1 MASVLTQ
8 TRELLEYHGKWT
20 RRFAEHDVWNVFG
33 NAARDLMSAGFGSL
47 QGTRMLDI
55 GCGPRFALALQCA
68 AHGARVTALDTKYVK
83 PAFLPVY
90 VWRTLVH
97 DGMVGTLKAAL
108 RRSVFDR
115 TYYAA
120 LERASGTR
128 LRHLADEL
136 EFVAAD
142 EGESQYALPSSAF
155 DLITAVAVVEHL
167 PDVLGF
173 AKEIRRLLIPGGFFY
188 TIIHNYYCL
197 SGGHNP
203 EWAYPDD
210 APSRRVPPWDHLRR
224 RRYLASVYLNRLKPD
239 EYMSA
244 FKKHLKILSFEG
256 RGANHDVGGLEGEH
270 LLSSKLYGELSVYP
284 RELLLTHGW
293 CLICRRGHDVAA

>member
-8 TRELLEYHGKWT
+8 TRELLEYHRKWT
-20 RRFAEHDVWNVFG
+20 RRFAEHDVRNVFEK
-33 NAARDLMSAGFGSL
+33 AARDLTSAGFGGF
-47 QGTRMLDI
+47 QDKRVLDI

-68 AHGARVTALDTKYVK
+68 AHGARVTALDTKHVK
-83 PAFLPVY
+83 PDFLPVY

-97 DGMVGTLKAAL
+97 DGMRGALKAAL

-115 TYYAA
+115 TYSTA
-120 LERASGTR
+120 LERASGMR
-128 LRHLADEL
+128 LRHLADAL

-142 EGESQYALPSSAF
+142 EGEGRYALPSGAF
-155 DLITAVAVVEHL
+155 DLITAIAVVEHL
-167 PDVLGF
+167 TDVPAF

-188 TIIHNYYCL
+188 AIIHNYYCL

-210 APSRRVPPWDHLRR
+210 APSRRVPPWDHLRQ
-224 RRYLASVYLNRLKPD
+224 RRYPASVFLNRLKPD
-239 EYMSA
+239 EYVSA
-244 FKKHLKILSFEG
+244 FEEHLEILAFEG

-270 LLSSKLYGELSVYP
+270 LLTSELYRELSVYP
-284 RELLLTHGW
+284 RELLLTRVW
-293 CLICRRGHDVAA
+293 CLICRRGHVAA